1 MENQQTR
8 ESLYQKRIPIF
19 PRSVRGKFRR
29 FRTSVLVAAY
39 IVYFFLPWLPWQRTD
54 AAHQAVLFDLVGRRF
69 FIFNLA
75 IYPQDIIA
83 LSLLLFIAAVT
94 LFFVTGLVGR
104 AFCGYF
110 CFQTLWT
117 DAYIFIERWVQGER
131 PARIR
136 LNKQPWNTEKI
147 WKYALTHLLWLALAF
162 LTGLSFILYFGYA
175 PSLLREFFSGSL
187 PSVAYA
193 TVLILTLTT
202 YVAAGWMREQV
213 CMYMCP
219 YARFQS
225 VMYEPETLVVTYE
238 TSRGEGSNGRVA
250 VRPGLRSREERQA
263 AGHGDCIDCGFCAQ
277 VCPAGID
284 IRDGLQYQCI
294 SCGLCVDACN
304 HIMDSMKF
312 PRGLI
317 RYDSEINRASGQAG
331 KPNLSWLRLRTV
343 GYGGFIVLMTALLVY
358 TLATRTS
365 FEYSVRQ
372 VRQPLYVQLTT
383 GEIRNRYQIRLTN
396 KTDHAQVY
404 RFSAQ
409 GVPASALV
417 FGEANTVKVR
427 AGKTIMVMISV
438 KLPPEKAIHTQY
450 FNFIITPEGDA
461 GEMVRAR
468 ARFYAKLER

>member
-1 MENQQTR
+1 MENQQAQ

-19 PRSVRGKFRR
+19 PRSVSGKFRR
-29 FRTSVLVAAY
+29 FKTIVLVVAY
-39 IVYFFLPWLPWQRTD
+39 AVYFLLPWLPWQRSD

-69 FIFNLA
+69 LIFNLV

-117 DAYIFIERWVQGER
+117 DAYIFIERLVQGER

-136 LNKQPWNTEKI
+136 LNKQSWNAEKI
-147 WKYALTHLLWLALAF
+147 WKYGLTHLLWLVLAF
-162 LTGLSFILYFGYA
+162 WTGLSFILYFSYA
-175 PSLLREFFSGSL
+175 PPLFLGFFSGSL
-187 PSVAYA
+187 PSVAYV
-193 TVLILTLTT
+193 TVLTLTLTT
-202 YVAAGWMREQV
+202 YAAAGWMREQV

-219 YARFQS
+219 YARFQG
-225 VMYEPETLVVTYE
+225 VMYEPETLIVTYE
-238 TSRGEGSNGRVA
+238 TERGEGANGRA
-250 VRPGLRSREERQA
+250 AARTGLRTREERQA
-263 AGHGDCIDCGFCAQ
+263 KGHGDCIDCGFCVQ

-304 HIMDSMKF
+304 HIMGSMEF

-317 RYDSEINRASGQAG
+317 RYDSEINMESGQLG
-331 KPNLSWLRLRTV
+331 KPHLYWLRLRTL
-343 GYGGFIVLMTALLVY
+343 GYGGFIILMTALLVY
-358 TLATRTS
+358 QLATRTS
-365 FEYSVRQ
+365 FAYSVRQ

-396 KTDHAQVY
+396 KTDHRQIY

-409 GVPASALV
+409 GVPANALV
-417 FGEANTVKVR
+417 FSESNEITVR
-427 AGKTIMVMISV
+427 AGKTVMIMINV
-438 KLPPEKAIHTQY
+438 KLPPEQALHTKY
-450 FNFIITPEGDA
+450 FDFIITPEGA
-461 GEMVRAR
+461 AKETVHAR
-468 ARFYAKLER
+468 ARFYAKLEG